1 MSEPQPVMSH
11 TKWDELR
18 LGLYDLGNLAP
29 SYRTKSIT
37 NGHVTRW
44 DSEWFYHFRD
54 TDGTYNYCEWVE
66 IRIETPEQDAAVL
79 AVLKTVH
86 VPGHRIEGGFR
97 VYGYSRTGEPL
108 DYI

>member
-1 MSEPQPVMSH
+1 MSELHSVVNH

-18 LGLYDLGNLAP
+18 LGLYELGKLAP
-29 SYRTKSIT
+29 SFRTKSVSTGHIT
-37 NGHVTRW
+37 NW

-54 TDGTYNYCEWVE
+54 TDGTYDYCEWVE
-66 IRIETPEQDAAVL
+66 IKIVTPEQDAAVL
-79 AVLKTVH
+79 AVLKAVH

-97 VYGYSRTGEPL
+97 VYGYAKIGTVL